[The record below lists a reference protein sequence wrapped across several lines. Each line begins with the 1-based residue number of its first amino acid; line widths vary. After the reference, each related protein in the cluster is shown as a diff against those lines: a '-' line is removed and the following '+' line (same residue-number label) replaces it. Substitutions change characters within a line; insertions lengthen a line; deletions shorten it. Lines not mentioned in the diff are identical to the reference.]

1 MNSKIKTVTITTLV
15 LTKLLTS
22 CGFSTNDN
30 SKNQSPAI
38 DTLVIT
44 EKQAMKNVAPK
55 KTKIFN
61 EVSQVRSKLS
71 EIGIGNL
78 GQWENDSYS
87 WMSSSSYYLFG
98 SASTENGMQNN
109 LAYYLESQ
117 SENFIETIELVLN
130 VNNSD
135 EKSQALSLM
144 DKTSLKTFTS
154 LSLKMPD
161 GLSNSIKSGKN
172 FNSENSDFKVSLL
185 LVKSRIETWR
195 LTIEP
200 K

>member
-1 MNSKIKTVTITTLV
+1 MNSKIKTITITTLV
-15 LTKLLTS
+15 LTTLLTS
-22 CGFSTNDN
+22 CGSSTNDN
-30 SKNQSPAI
+30 SKNQSQTL
-38 DTLVIT
+38 DTLLVT
-44 EKQAMKNVAPK
+44 EKQTMKNVAPK

-61 EVSQVRSKLS
+61 EVSQVQSKLN

-78 GQWENDSYS
+78 SQWEYDSYS
-87 WMSSSSYYLFG
+87 WMSSSSYYIFG

-109 LAYYLESQ
+109 LAFYLDSQ
-117 SENFIETIELVLN
+117 SKNFIETIELVLN
-130 VNNSD
+130 VNNSA

-154 LSLKMPD
+154 LSIKMPE

-172 FNSENSDFKVSLL
+172 FNSENSDFKVSLT
-185 LVKSRIETWR
+185 LVESRIETWR
-195 LTIEP
+195 LAIES